1 MHNQKQSLKTF
12 HPCKYKN
19 CHTPCNA
26 HTHTT
31 YGFSVT
37 ILRNKT
43 NYYFDFCLFVW
54 LFFNC
59 KYIYLYIL
67 ANTCFPKKKKEKKS
81 KTEGLRNLKTQNFIV
96 MN

>member
-19 CHTPCNA
+19 RHTPCNA
-26 HTHTT
+26 HTHTQPMDLASLF
-31 YGFSVT
+31 YGPKPT
-37 ILRNKT
+37 ITLI
-43 NYYFDFCLFVW
+43 FVCLFVW

-67 ANTCFPKKKKEKKS
+67 TNTCFPKKKKEI
-81 KTEGLRNLKTQNFIV
+81 QD
-96 MN
+96 